1 MSLEVNE
8 SYLYCAEDSPVISA
22 LTKVKILHIWNFPAT
37 GKVFL
42 TIEDL
47 ENKNIDRHGKEE
59 GTQRKEGTDV
69 CTADDSLCGDVPGR
83 YLQGEQQ
90 PLYENNSFLR
100 HQLPARSERG

>member
-47 ENKNIDRHGKEE
+47 ENKNKDRFGKDEAIVSTIPYTYPTAIRPLDYYTEE
-59 GTQRKEGTDV
+59 ELKD
-69 CTADDSLCGDVPGR
+69 
-83 YLQGEQQ
+83 
-90 PLYENNSFLR
+90 LR
-100 HQLPARSERG
+100 HKGIKYE

>member
-1 MSLEVNE
+1 MQLEVNQ
-8 SYLYCAEDSPVISA
+8 SYIYWGKDSPVIPA

-59 GTQRKEGTDV
+59 AIVSTVPYTYPTAMRPIDYCTDEE
-69 CTADDSLCGDVPGR
+69 LK
-83 YLQGEQQ
+83 
-90 PLYENNSFLR
+90 NLR
-100 HQLPARSERG
+100 SA